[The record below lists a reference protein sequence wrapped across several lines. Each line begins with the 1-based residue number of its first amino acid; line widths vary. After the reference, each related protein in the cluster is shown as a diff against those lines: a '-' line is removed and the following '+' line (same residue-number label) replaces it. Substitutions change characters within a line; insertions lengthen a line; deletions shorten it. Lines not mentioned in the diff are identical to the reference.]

1 MKILSILFS
10 FALIECSVGAPVL
23 GCSSELEGFKEVVK
37 AKADIKASLVAAL
50 LEQVNAIDIQT
61 KDGDTLLML
70 AARNGLTDVVDELLN
85 LKAIVTVSKDTIAAA
100 SKLANE
106 AGFQEVVEILRSASV
121 EVNEKDEDGNA
132 WTPPPCEAPFFLC
145 LDKSACV
152 PAPFVCDNN
161 ADCHDGSDERNC
173 LASPPGDQT
182 E

>member
-1 MKILSILFS
+1 MIF
-10 FALIECSVGAPVL
+10 F
-23 GCSSELEGFKEVVK
+23 
-37 AKADIKASLVAAL
+37 

-121 EVNEKDEDGNA
+121 EV
-132 WTPPPCEAPFFLC
+132 TTFL
-145 LDKSACV
+145 S
-152 PAPFVCDNN
+152 
-161 ADCHDGSDERNC
+161 S
-173 LASPPGDQT
+173 
-182 E
+182 